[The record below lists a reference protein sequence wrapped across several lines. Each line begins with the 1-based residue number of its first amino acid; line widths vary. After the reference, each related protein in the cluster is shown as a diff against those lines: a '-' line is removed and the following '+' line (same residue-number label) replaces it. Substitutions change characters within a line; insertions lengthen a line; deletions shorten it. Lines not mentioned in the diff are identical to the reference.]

1 MSQEYTE
8 DKEVKLTKLSSGR
21 RLLEAMLILCS
32 LFAIWLMAAL
42 LSFNPSDPSWSQTAW
57 HEPIH
62 NLGGAPGAWL
72 ADTLFFIFGV
82 MAYTIPVIIIGGCW
96 FAWRHQENDEYID
109 YFAVSLRLIGAL
121 ALILTSCGL
130 AAINADDIWYFASG
144 GVIGSLLSTTLQPLL
159 HSSGGTIALLCIW
172 AAGLTL
178 FTGWSW
184 VSIAEKLGGGIL
196 SVLTFASNRTR
207 RDDTWVD
214 EGEYEDDEEEY
225 DDEEAARPQ
234 ESRRARI
241 LRSALA
247 RRKRLAEKFTNPM
260 GRKTDAALFSGKR
273 MDDGEE
279 VVQYSAS
286 GAPVAADDV
295 LFSGASAA
303 RPAEDDVLFSG
314 ASAVRPGDFDPYDPL
329 LNGHSIAEPVSAAAA
344 ATAAPQAWAESPV
357 GHHGAAPA
365 YQPEASY
372 PPQQAYQP
380 EPAPFQQ
387 AAYQPP
393 AGQTAPQAYQPEPA
407 PYQQPVYDPRAGQ
420 PAPQAYQPEPA
431 PYQQPV
437 YDPRAGQPAPQAYQP
452 EPAPYQQPA
461 YDPQAGQPAPQA
473 YQPEPAPYQQPAY
486 DPQAGQPAPQA
497 YQPEPAPYQQPA
509 YDPHAGQ
516 PAPQAYQPEPAPY
529 QQPAYDPYAGQP
541 APQTYQQPAYDP
553 NAGQLAP
560 QTYQQP
566 AYDPNAGQ
574 PAPQPYQPEPAAYQP
589 QSAPVPP
596 PEPEPEVVQEEVK
609 RPPLYY
615 FEEVEEKRAREREL
629 LASWYQPIPEPES
642 PIATK
647 PLTPPTTASKPPVE
661 TTVVSAVAAGVHQA
675 TAASGGAAAATS
687 STAASA
693 AATPLFSPASS
704 GPRVQVKEG
713 IGPKLPRPNRVRVPT
728 RRELASYGIK
738 LPSQREAEQRARQ
751 AERDPHYDD
760 ELLSDEEAD
769 AMEQDELAR
778 QFAATQQQRYGH
790 RWEDDNATDDD
801 EADAAAEAE
810 LARQFAA
817 TQQQR
822 YATEQPPG
830 ANPFSPADYEFS
842 PMKTLVNDGPS
853 EPLFTPTPEV
863 QPQQPAQR
871 YQQPAAAPQQG
882 YQPAQ
887 HQPIHHQPVPPQPQS
902 YPTASQPVQPQQPV
916 APQGHQPAAPA
927 PQESLIHPLLM
938 RNGDSRPLQKPT
950 TPLPSLDLLTPP
962 PSEVEPVDTF
972 ALEQMARLVEARLA
986 DFRIKADVVNYS
998 PGPVITRF
1006 ELNLAP
1012 GVKAARISNL
1022 SRDLARSLSTVAVRV
1037 VEVIP
1042 GKPYVGLELPN
1053 KKRQTVYLREVL
1065 DNAKFRDNPSPLT
1078 VVLGKDIAGDPVVA
1092 DLAKMPHLLVA
1103 GTTGSGKSVGV
1114 NAMILSMLYKAQP
1127 EDVRFIMIDPKM
1139 LELSV
1144 YEGIPHLLTEVV
1156 TDMKDAAN
1164 ALRWSVNEMERRYKL
1179 MSALGV
1185 RNLAGYNEK
1194 IAEAARMGRPIPD
1207 PYWKPG
1213 DSMDAVHPVLEKLPY
1228 IVVLVDEFADLMM
1241 TVGKKVEELIARL
1254 AQKAR
1259 AAGIHLVLATQRPSV
1274 DVITGLI
1281 KANIPTRIAFTVS
1294 SKIDSRTI
1302 LDQGGAESLLGMGDM
1317 LYSGPNSTTPVR
1329 VHGAFVRD
1337 QEVHAVVQDW
1347 KARGRPQYV
1356 DGITSDSESEG
1367 GGGGFD
1373 GGEELDPLF
1382 DQAVN
1387 FVTEKRKASISG
1399 VQRQFRIGYNRAARI
1414 IEQMEAQGIV
1424 SEQGHNGNREVLAPP
1439 PFE

>member
-8 DKEVKLTKLSSGR
+8 DKEVTLTKLSSGR
-21 RLLEAMLILCS
+21 RLLEALLILIV
-32 LFAIWLMAAL
+32 LFAVWLMAAL

-62 NLGGAPGAWL
+62 NLGGMPGAWL

-82 MAYTIPVIIIGGCW
+82 MAYTIPVIIVGGCW
-96 FAWRHQENDEYID
+96 FAWRHQSSDEYID
-109 YFAVSLRLIGAL
+109 YFAVSLRIIGVL

-159 HSSGGTIALLCIW
+159 HSSGGTIALLCVW

-184 VSIAEKLGGGIL
+184 VTIAEKLGGWIL
-196 SVLTFASNRTR
+196 NILTFASNRTR

-214 EGEYEDDEEEY
+214 EDEYEDDEEYE
-225 DDEEAARPQ
+225 DENHGKQ
-234 ESRRARI
+234 HESRRARI
-241 LRSALA
+241 LRGALA
-247 RRKRLAEKFTNPM
+247 RRKRLAEKFINPM
-260 GRKTDAALFSGKR
+260 GRQTDAALFSGKR
-273 MDDGEE
+273 MDDEE
-279 VVQYSAS
+279 EITYTAR
-286 GAPVAADDV
+286 GVAADPDDV
-295 LFSGASAA
+295 LFSGNRATQ
-303 RPAEDDVLFSG
+303 PEYDE
-314 ASAVRPGDFDPYDPL
+314 YDPL
-329 LNGHSIAEPVSAAAA
+329 LNGAPITEPVAVAAA
-344 ATAAPQAWAESPV
+344 ATTATQSWAAPVEPVTQTPPVASVDVPPTQPTVAWQPV
-357 GHHGAAPA
+357 PGPQTGEPVIAPA
-365 YQPEASY
+365 PEGYPHQSQYAQPAVQY
-372 PPQQAYQP
+372 N
-380 EPAPFQQ
+380 EPL
-387 AAYQPP
+387 
-393 AGQTAPQAYQPEPA
+393 
-407 PYQQPVYDPRAGQ
+407 QQPVQPQQPYYAPAAEQ
-420 PAPQAYQPEPA
+420 PVQQPYYAPAAEQPVQQPYYAPAPE
-431 PYQQPV
+431 QPV
-437 YDPRAGQPAPQAYQP
+437 AGNAWQAEEQQSTFAPQSTYQT
-452 EPAPYQQPA
+452 E
-461 YDPQAGQPAPQA
+461 
-473 YQPEPAPYQQPAY
+473 
-486 DPQAGQPAPQA
+486 
-497 YQPEPAPYQQPA
+497 
-509 YDPHAGQ
+509 
-516 PAPQAYQPEPAPY
+516 
-529 QQPAYDPYAGQP
+529 
-541 APQTYQQPAYDP
+541 QTYQQPAAQEP
-553 NAGQLAP
+553 L
-560 QTYQQP
+560 YQQP
-566 AYDPNAGQ
+566 QSVEQQ
-574 PAPQPYQPEPAAYQP
+574 P
-589 QSAPVPP
+589 VV
-596 PEPEPEVVQEEVK
+596 EPEPVVEETK
-609 RPPLYY
+609 PARPPLYY
-615 FEEVEEKRAREREL
+615 FEEVEEKRAREREQ
-629 LASWYQPIPEPES
+629 LAAWYQPIPEPVKEPE
-642 PIATK
+642 PIKSSLKA
-647 PLTPPTTASKPPVE
+647 PSVAAVPPVE
-661 TTVVSAVAAGVHQA
+661 AAAAVSPL
-675 TAASGGAAAATS
+675 ASGVKKATLATGAAATV
-687 STAASA
+687 AA
-693 AATPLFSPASS
+693 PVFSLANSG
-704 GPRVQVKEG
+704 GPRPQVKEG
-713 IGPKLPRPNRVRVPT
+713 IGPQLPRPKRIRVPT

-738 LPSQREAEQRARQ
+738 LPSQRAAEEKAREAQRNQ
-751 AERDPHYDD
+751 YDSGDQYNDD
-760 ELLSDEEAD
+760 EID
-769 AMEQDELAR
+769 AMQQDELAR
-778 QFAATQQQRYGH
+778 QFAQTQQQRYGEQYQH
-790 RWEDDNATDDD
+790 DVPVNTED
-801 EADAAAEAE
+801 ADAAAEAE
-810 LARQFAA
+810 LARQFAQ

-822 YATEQPPG
+822 YSGEQPAG
-830 ANPFSPADYEFS
+830 ANPFSLDDFEFS
-842 PMKTLVNDGPS
+842 PMKALLDDGPH
-853 EPLFTPTPEV
+853 EPLFTPIVEPV
-863 QPQQPAQR
+863 Q
-871 YQQPAAAPQQG
+871 
-882 YQPAQ
+882 
-887 HQPIHHQPVPPQPQS
+887 
-902 YPTASQPVQPQQPV
+902 QPQQPV
-916 APQGHQPAAPA
+916 APQQQYQQPQQPVA
-927 PQESLIHPLLM
+927 PQPQYQQPQQPVAPQPQYQQPQQPVAPQQQYQQPQQPVTQQPQYQQPQQPVVPQPQDTLLHPLLM
-938 RNGDSRPLQKPT
+938 RNGDSRPLHKPT

-1078 VVLGKDIAGDPVVA
+1078 VVLGKDIAGEPVVA

-1164 ALRWSVNEMERRYKL
+1164 ALRWCVNEMERRYKL

-1194 IAEAARMGRPIPD
+1194 IAEADRMMRPIPD

-1213 DSMDAVHPVLEKLPY
+1213 DSMDAQHPVLKKEPY

-1302 LDQGGAESLLGMGDM
+1302 LDQAGAESLLGMGDM
-1317 LYSGPNSTTPVR
+1317 LYSGPNSTLPVR

-1367 GGGGFD
+1367 GVGGFD
-1373 GGEELDPLF
+1373 GAEELDPLF
-1382 DQAVN
+1382 DQAVQ

-1439 PFE
+1439 PFD

>member
-8 DKEVKLTKLSSGR
+8 DKEVTLTKLSSGR
-21 RLLEAMLILCS
+21 RLLEALLILIV
-32 LFAIWLMAAL
+32 LFAVWLMAAL

-62 NLGGAPGAWL
+62 NLGGMPGAWL

-82 MAYTIPVIIIGGCW
+82 MAYTIPVIIVGGCW
-96 FAWRHQENDEYID
+96 FAWRHQSSDEYID
-109 YFAVSLRLIGAL
+109 YFAVSLRIIGVL

-159 HSSGGTIALLCIW
+159 HSSGGTIALLCVW

-184 VSIAEKLGGGIL
+184 VTIAEKLGGWIL
-196 SVLTFASNRTR
+196 NILTFASNRTR

-214 EGEYEDDEEEY
+214 EDEYEDDEEYE
-225 DDEEAARPQ
+225 DENHGKQ
-234 ESRRARI
+234 HESRRARI
-241 LRSALA
+241 LRGALA
-247 RRKRLAEKFTNPM
+247 RRKRLAEKFINPM
-260 GRKTDAALFSGKR
+260 GRQTDAALFSGKR
-273 MDDGEE
+273 MDDEE
-279 VVQYSAS
+279 EITYTAR
-286 GAPVAADDV
+286 GVAADPDDV
-295 LFSGASAA
+295 LFSGNRATQ
-303 RPAEDDVLFSG
+303 PEYDE
-314 ASAVRPGDFDPYDPL
+314 YDPL
-329 LNGHSIAEPVSAAAA
+329 LNGAPITEPVAVAAA
-344 ATAAPQAWAESPV
+344 ATTATQSWAAPVEPVTQTPPVASVDVPPAQPTVAWQPV
-357 GHHGAAPA
+357 PGPQTGEPVIAPA
-365 YQPEASY
+365 QEGY
-372 PPQQAYQP
+372 PQQPQYAQP
-380 EPAPFQQ
+380 AVQYNEPL
-387 AAYQPP
+387 
-393 AGQTAPQAYQPEPA
+393 
-407 PYQQPVYDPRAGQ
+407 QQPVQPQQPYYAPAAEQ
-420 PAPQAYQPEPA
+420 PVQQPYYAPAAEQPVQQPYYATAPEQSAQQSYYAPAPEQSVAGNAWQAEE
-431 PYQQPV
+431 QQSTF
-437 YDPRAGQPAPQAYQP
+437 APQSTYQT
-452 EPAPYQQPA
+452 E
-461 YDPQAGQPAPQA
+461 
-473 YQPEPAPYQQPAY
+473 
-486 DPQAGQPAPQA
+486 
-497 YQPEPAPYQQPA
+497 
-509 YDPHAGQ
+509 
-516 PAPQAYQPEPAPY
+516 
-529 QQPAYDPYAGQP
+529 
-541 APQTYQQPAYDP
+541 QTYQQPVAQEP
-553 NAGQLAP
+553 L
-560 QTYQQP
+560 YQQP
-566 AYDPNAGQ
+566 Q
-574 PAPQPYQPEPAAYQP
+574 PVEQQP
-589 QSAPVPP
+589 VV
-596 PEPEPEVVQEEVK
+596 EPEPVVEETK
-609 RPPLYY
+609 PARPPLYY
-615 FEEVEEKRAREREL
+615 FEEVEEKRAREREQ
-629 LASWYQPIPEPES
+629 LAAWYQPIPEPVKEPE
-642 PIATK
+642 PIK
-647 PLTPPTTASKPPVE
+647 SSLKTPSVAAVPPVE
-661 TTVVSAVAAGVHQA
+661 AAAAVSPL
-675 TAASGGAAAATS
+675 ASGVKKATLATGAAATV
-687 STAASA
+687 AAPVFSLANSA
-693 AATPLFSPASS
+693 
-704 GPRVQVKEG
+704 GPRPQVKEG
-713 IGPKLPRPNRVRVPT
+713 IGPQLPRPKRIRVPT

-738 LPSQREAEQRARQ
+738 LPSQRAAEEKAREAQRNQ
-751 AERDPHYDD
+751 YDSGDQYNDD
-760 ELLSDEEAD
+760 EID
-769 AMEQDELAR
+769 AMQQDELAR
-778 QFAATQQQRYGH
+778 QFAQTQQQRYGEQYQH
-790 RWEDDNATDDD
+790 DVPVNAED
-801 EADAAAEAE
+801 ADAAAEAE
-810 LARQFAA
+810 LARQFAQ

-822 YATEQPPG
+822 YSGEQPAG
-830 ANPFSPADYEFS
+830 ANPFTLDDFEFS
-842 PMKTLVNDGPS
+842 PMKALLDDGPH
-853 EPLFTPTPEV
+853 EPLFTPIVEPV
-863 QPQQPAQR
+863 QQPQQPI
-871 YQQPAAAPQQG
+871 APQQQ
-882 YQPAQ
+882 YQ
-887 HQPIHHQPVPPQPQS
+887 
-902 YPTASQPVQPQQPV
+902 QPQQPV
-916 APQGHQPAAPA
+916 APQPQYQQPQQPVA
-927 PQESLIHPLLM
+927 PQQQYQQPQQPVAPQQQYQQPQQPVAQQPQYQQPQQPVAPQPHDTLLHPLLM
-938 RNGDSRPLQKPT
+938 RNGDSRPLHKPT

-1078 VVLGKDIAGDPVVA
+1078 VVLGKDIAGEPVVA

-1164 ALRWSVNEMERRYKL
+1164 ALRWCVNEMERRYKL

-1194 IAEAARMGRPIPD
+1194 IAEADRMMRPIPD

-1213 DSMDAVHPVLEKLPY
+1213 DSMDAQHPVLKKEPY

-1302 LDQGGAESLLGMGDM
+1302 LDQAGAESLLGMGDM
-1317 LYSGPNSTTPVR
+1317 LYSGPNSTLPVR

-1367 GGGGFD
+1367 GAGGFD
-1373 GGEELDPLF
+1373 GAEELDPLF
-1382 DQAVN
+1382 DQAVQ

-1424 SEQGHNGNREVLAPP
+1424 SEQGHNGNREVLAPL
-1439 PFE
+1439 PFD

>member
-8 DKEVKLTKLSSGR
+8 DKEVTLTKLSSGR
-21 RLLEAMLILCS
+21 RLLEALLILIV
-32 LFAIWLMAAL
+32 LFAVWLMAAL

-62 NLGGAPGAWL
+62 NLGGMPGAWL

-82 MAYTIPVIIIGGCW
+82 MAYTIPVIIVGGCW
-96 FAWRHQENDEYID
+96 FAWRHQSSDEYID
-109 YFAVSLRLIGAL
+109 YFAVSLRIIGVL

-159 HSSGGTIALLCIW
+159 HSSGGTIALLCVW

-184 VSIAEKLGGGIL
+184 VTIAEKLGGWIL
-196 SVLTFASNRTR
+196 NILTFASNRTR

-214 EGEYEDDEEEY
+214 EDEYEDDEEYE
-225 DDEEAARPQ
+225 DENHGKQ
-234 ESRRARI
+234 HESRRARI
-241 LRSALA
+241 LRGALA
-247 RRKRLAEKFTNPM
+247 RRKRLAEKFINPM
-260 GRKTDAALFSGKR
+260 GRQTDAALFSGKR
-273 MDDGEE
+273 MDDDEE
-279 VVQYSAS
+279 ITYTAR
-286 GAPVAADDV
+286 GVAADPDDV
-295 LFSGASAA
+295 LFSGNRATQ
-303 RPAEDDVLFSG
+303 PEYDE
-314 ASAVRPGDFDPYDPL
+314 YDPL
-329 LNGHSIAEPVSAAAA
+329 LNGAPITEPVAVAAA
-344 ATAAPQAWAESPV
+344 ATTATQSWAAPVEPVTQTPPVASVDVPPAQPTVAWQPV
-357 GHHGAAPA
+357 PGPQTGEPVIAPA
-365 YQPEASY
+365 PEGY
-372 PPQQAYQP
+372 PQQSQYAQP
-380 EPAPFQQ
+380 AVQYNEPL
-387 AAYQPP
+387 
-393 AGQTAPQAYQPEPA
+393 
-407 PYQQPVYDPRAGQ
+407 QQPVQPQQPYYAPAAEQ
-420 PAPQAYQPEPA
+420 PAQQPYYAPA
-431 PYQQPV
+431 PEQPV
-437 YDPRAGQPAPQAYQP
+437 AGNAWQAEEQQSTFAPQSTYQT
-452 EPAPYQQPA
+452 E
-461 YDPQAGQPAPQA
+461 
-473 YQPEPAPYQQPAY
+473 
-486 DPQAGQPAPQA
+486 
-497 YQPEPAPYQQPA
+497 
-509 YDPHAGQ
+509 
-516 PAPQAYQPEPAPY
+516 
-529 QQPAYDPYAGQP
+529 
-541 APQTYQQPAYDP
+541 QTYQQPAAQEP
-553 NAGQLAP
+553 L
-560 QTYQQP
+560 YQQP
-566 AYDPNAGQ
+566 Q
-574 PAPQPYQPEPAAYQP
+574 PVEQQP
-589 QSAPVPP
+589 VV
-596 PEPEPEVVQEEVK
+596 EPEPVVEETK
-609 RPPLYY
+609 PARPPLYY
-615 FEEVEEKRAREREL
+615 FEEVEEKRAREREQ
-629 LASWYQPIPEPES
+629 LAAWYQPIPEPVKEPE
-642 PIATK
+642 PIKSSLKA
-647 PLTPPTTASKPPVE
+647 PSVAAVPPVE
-661 TTVVSAVAAGVHQA
+661 AAAAVSPL
-675 TAASGGAAAATS
+675 ASGVKKATLATGAAATV
-687 STAASA
+687 AA
-693 AATPLFSPASS
+693 PVFSLANSG
-704 GPRVQVKEG
+704 GPRPQVKEG
-713 IGPKLPRPNRVRVPT
+713 IGPQLPRPKRIRVPT

-738 LPSQREAEQRARQ
+738 LPSQRAAEEKAREAQRNQ
-751 AERDPHYDD
+751 YDSGDQYNDD
-760 ELLSDEEAD
+760 EID
-769 AMEQDELAR
+769 AMQQDELAR
-778 QFAATQQQRYGH
+778 QFAQTQQQRYGEQYQH
-790 RWEDDNATDDD
+790 DVPVNAED
-801 EADAAAEAE
+801 ADAAAEAE
-810 LARQFAA
+810 LARQFAQ

-822 YATEQPPG
+822 YSGEQPAG
-830 ANPFSPADYEFS
+830 ANPFSLDDFEFS
-842 PMKTLVNDGPS
+842 PMKALLDDGPH
-853 EPLFTPTPEV
+853 EPLFTPIVEPV
-863 QPQQPAQR
+863 Q
-871 YQQPAAAPQQG
+871 
-882 YQPAQ
+882 
-887 HQPIHHQPVPPQPQS
+887 
-902 YPTASQPVQPQQPV
+902 QPQQPV
-916 APQGHQPAAPA
+916 APQQQYQQPQQPVPPQQQYQQPQQPVA
-927 PQESLIHPLLM
+927 PQPQYQQPQQQVAPQPQYQQPQQPVAPQPQYQQPQQPVAPQPQYQQPQQPVAPQQQDTLLHPLLM
-938 RNGDSRPLQKPT
+938 RNGDSRPLHKPT

-1078 VVLGKDIAGDPVVA
+1078 VVLGKDIAGEPVVA

-1164 ALRWSVNEMERRYKL
+1164 ALRWCVNEMERRYKL

-1194 IAEAARMGRPIPD
+1194 IAEADRMMRPIPD

-1213 DSMDAVHPVLEKLPY
+1213 DSMDAQHPVLKKEPY

-1302 LDQGGAESLLGMGDM
+1302 LDQAGAESLLGMGDM
-1317 LYSGPNSTTPVR
+1317 LYSGPNSTLPAR

-1367 GGGGFD
+1367 GAGGFD
-1373 GGEELDPLF
+1373 GAEELDPLF
-1382 DQAVN
+1382 DQAVQ

-1439 PFE
+1439 PFD

>member
-8 DKEVKLTKLSSGR
+8 DKEVTLTKLSSGR
-21 RLLEAMLILCS
+21 RLLEALLILIV
-32 LFAIWLMAAL
+32 LFAVWLMAAL

-62 NLGGAPGAWL
+62 NLGGMPGAWL

-82 MAYTIPVIIIGGCW
+82 MAYTIPVIIVGGCW
-96 FAWRHQENDEYID
+96 FAWRHQSSDENID
-109 YFAVSLRLIGAL
+109 YFAVSLRIIGVL

-159 HSSGGTIALLCIW
+159 HSSGGTIALLCVW

-184 VSIAEKLGGGIL
+184 VTIAEKLGGWIL
-196 SVLTFASNRTR
+196 NILTFASNRTR

-214 EGEYEDDEEEY
+214 EDEYEDDEEYE
-225 DDEEAARPQ
+225 DENHGKQ
-234 ESRRARI
+234 HESRRARI
-241 LRSALA
+241 LRGALA
-247 RRKRLAEKFTNPM
+247 RRKRLAEKFINPM
-260 GRKTDAALFSGKR
+260 GRQTDAALFSGKR
-273 MDDGEE
+273 MDDDEE
-279 VVQYSAS
+279 ITYTAR
-286 GAPVAADDV
+286 GVAADPDDV
-295 LFSGASAA
+295 LFSGNRATQ
-303 RPAEDDVLFSG
+303 PEYDE
-314 ASAVRPGDFDPYDPL
+314 YDPL
-329 LNGHSIAEPVSAAAA
+329 LNGAPITEPVAVAAA
-344 ATAAPQAWAESPV
+344 ATTATQSWAAPVEPVTQTPPVASVDVPPSQPTVAWQPV
-357 GHHGAAPA
+357 PGPQTGEPVIAPA
-365 YQPEASY
+365 PEGY
-372 PPQQAYQP
+372 PQQSQYAQP
-380 EPAPFQQ
+380 AVQYNEPL
-387 AAYQPP
+387 
-393 AGQTAPQAYQPEPA
+393 
-407 PYQQPVYDPRAGQ
+407 QQPVQPQQPYYAPAAEQ
-420 PAPQAYQPEPA
+420 PAQQPYYAPA
-431 PYQQPV
+431 PEQPV
-437 YDPRAGQPAPQAYQP
+437 AGNAWQAEEQQSTFAPQSTYQT
-452 EPAPYQQPA
+452 E
-461 YDPQAGQPAPQA
+461 
-473 YQPEPAPYQQPAY
+473 
-486 DPQAGQPAPQA
+486 
-497 YQPEPAPYQQPA
+497 
-509 YDPHAGQ
+509 
-516 PAPQAYQPEPAPY
+516 
-529 QQPAYDPYAGQP
+529 
-541 APQTYQQPAYDP
+541 QTYQQPAAQEP
-553 NAGQLAP
+553 L
-560 QTYQQP
+560 YQQP
-566 AYDPNAGQ
+566 Q
-574 PAPQPYQPEPAAYQP
+574 PVEQQP
-589 QSAPVPP
+589 VV
-596 PEPEPEVVQEEVK
+596 EPEPVVEETK
-609 RPPLYY
+609 PARPPLYY
-615 FEEVEEKRAREREL
+615 FEEVEEKRAREREQ
-629 LASWYQPIPEPES
+629 LAAWYQPIPEPVKEPE
-642 PIATK
+642 PIKSSLKA
-647 PLTPPTTASKPPVE
+647 PSVAAVPPVE
-661 TTVVSAVAAGVHQA
+661 AAAAVSPL
-675 TAASGGAAAATS
+675 ASGVKKATLATGAAATV
-687 STAASA
+687 AA
-693 AATPLFSPASS
+693 PVFSLANSG
-704 GPRVQVKEG
+704 GPRPQVKEG
-713 IGPKLPRPNRVRVPT
+713 IGPQLPRPKRIRVPT

-738 LPSQREAEQRARQ
+738 LPSQRAAEEKAREAQRNQ
-751 AERDPHYDD
+751 YDSGDQYNDD
-760 ELLSDEEAD
+760 EID
-769 AMEQDELAR
+769 AMQQDELAR
-778 QFAATQQQRYGH
+778 QFAQTQQQRYGEQYQH
-790 RWEDDNATDDD
+790 DVPVNAED
-801 EADAAAEAE
+801 ADAAAEAE
-810 LARQFAA
+810 LARQFAQ

-822 YATEQPPG
+822 YSGEQPAG
-830 ANPFSPADYEFS
+830 ANPFSLDDFEFS
-842 PMKTLVNDGPS
+842 PMKALLDDGPH
-853 EPLFTPTPEV
+853 EPLFTPIVEPV
-863 QPQQPAQR
+863 Q
-871 YQQPAAAPQQG
+871 
-882 YQPAQ
+882 
-887 HQPIHHQPVPPQPQS
+887 
-902 YPTASQPVQPQQPV
+902 QPQQPV
-916 APQGHQPAAPA
+916 APQQQYQQPQQPVA
-927 PQESLIHPLLM
+927 PQPQYQQPQQQVAPQPQYQQPQQPVAPQQQYQQPQQPVAPQPQYQQPQQPVAPQPQYQQPQQPVAPQLQDTLLHPLLM
-938 RNGDSRPLQKPT
+938 RNGDSRPLHKPT

-1078 VVLGKDIAGDPVVA
+1078 VVLGKDIAGEPVVA

-1164 ALRWSVNEMERRYKL
+1164 ALRWCVNEMERRYKL

-1194 IAEAARMGRPIPD
+1194 IAEADRMMRPIPD

-1213 DSMDAVHPVLEKLPY
+1213 DSMDAQHPVLKKEPY

-1302 LDQGGAESLLGMGDM
+1302 LDQAGAESLLGMGDM
-1317 LYSGPNSTTPVR
+1317 LYSGPNSTLPVR

-1367 GGGGFD
+1367 GAGGFD
-1373 GGEELDPLF
+1373 GAEELDPLF
-1382 DQAVN
+1382 DQAVQ

-1424 SEQGHNGNREVLAPP
+1424 SEQGHNGNREVLSPP
-1439 PFE
+1439 PFD

>member
-8 DKEVKLTKLSSGR
+8 DKEVTLTKLSSGR
-21 RLLEAMLILCS
+21 RLLEALLILIV
-32 LFAIWLMAAL
+32 LFAVWLMAAL

-62 NLGGAPGAWL
+62 NLGGMPGAWL

-82 MAYTIPVIIIGGCW
+82 MAYTIPVIIVGGCW
-96 FAWRHQENDEYID
+96 FAWRHQSSDEYID
-109 YFAVSLRLIGAL
+109 YFAVSLRIIGVL

-159 HSSGGTIALLCIW
+159 HSSGGTIALLCVW

-184 VSIAEKLGGGIL
+184 VTIAEKLGGWIL
-196 SVLTFASNRTR
+196 NILTFASNRTR

-214 EGEYEDDEEEY
+214 EDEYEDDEEYE
-225 DDEEAARPQ
+225 DENHGKQ
-234 ESRRARI
+234 HESRRARI
-241 LRSALA
+241 LRGALA
-247 RRKRLAEKFTNPM
+247 RRKRLAEKFINPM
-260 GRKTDAALFSGKR
+260 GRQTDAALFSGKR
-273 MDDGEE
+273 MDDDEE
-279 VVQYSAS
+279 ITYTAR
-286 GAPVAADDV
+286 GVAADPDDV
-295 LFSGASAA
+295 LFSGNRATQ
-303 RPAEDDVLFSG
+303 PEYDE
-314 ASAVRPGDFDPYDPL
+314 YDPL
-329 LNGHSIAEPVSAAAA
+329 LNGAPITEPVAVAAA
-344 ATAAPQAWAESPV
+344 ATTATQSWAAPVEPVTQTPPVASVDVPPAQPTVAWQPV
-357 GHHGAAPA
+357 PGPQTGEPVIAPA
-365 YQPEASY
+365 PEGY
-372 PPQQAYQP
+372 PQQSQYAQP
-380 EPAPFQQ
+380 AVQYNEPL
-387 AAYQPP
+387 
-393 AGQTAPQAYQPEPA
+393 
-407 PYQQPVYDPRAGQ
+407 QQPVQPQQPYYAPAAEQ
-420 PAPQAYQPEPA
+420 PAQQPYYAPA
-431 PYQQPV
+431 PEQPV
-437 YDPRAGQPAPQAYQP
+437 AGNAWQAEEQQSTFAPQSTYQT
-452 EPAPYQQPA
+452 E
-461 YDPQAGQPAPQA
+461 
-473 YQPEPAPYQQPAY
+473 
-486 DPQAGQPAPQA
+486 
-497 YQPEPAPYQQPA
+497 
-509 YDPHAGQ
+509 
-516 PAPQAYQPEPAPY
+516 
-529 QQPAYDPYAGQP
+529 
-541 APQTYQQPAYDP
+541 QTYQQPAAQEP
-553 NAGQLAP
+553 L
-560 QTYQQP
+560 YQQP
-566 AYDPNAGQ
+566 Q
-574 PAPQPYQPEPAAYQP
+574 PVEQQP
-589 QSAPVPP
+589 VV
-596 PEPEPEVVQEEVK
+596 EPEPVVEETK
-609 RPPLYY
+609 PARPPLYY
-615 FEEVEEKRAREREL
+615 FEEVEEKRAREREQ
-629 LASWYQPIPEPES
+629 LAAWYQPIPEPVKEPE
-642 PIATK
+642 PIKSSLKA
-647 PLTPPTTASKPPVE
+647 PSVAAVPPVE
-661 TTVVSAVAAGVHQA
+661 AAAAVSPL
-675 TAASGGAAAATS
+675 ASGVKKATLATGAAATV
-687 STAASA
+687 AA
-693 AATPLFSPASS
+693 PVFSLANSG
-704 GPRVQVKEG
+704 GPRPQVKEG
-713 IGPKLPRPNRVRVPT
+713 IGPQLPRPKRIRVPT

-738 LPSQREAEQRARQ
+738 LPSQRAAEEKAREAQRNQ
-751 AERDPHYDD
+751 YDSGDQYNDD
-760 ELLSDEEAD
+760 EID
-769 AMEQDELAR
+769 AMQQDELAR
-778 QFAATQQQRYGH
+778 QFAQTQQQRYGEQYQH
-790 RWEDDNATDDD
+790 DVPVNAED
-801 EADAAAEAE
+801 ADAAAEAE
-810 LARQFAA
+810 LARQFAQ

-822 YATEQPPG
+822 YSGEQPAG
-830 ANPFSPADYEFS
+830 ANPFSLDDFEFS
-842 PMKTLVNDGPS
+842 PMKALLDDGPH
-853 EPLFTPTPEV
+853 EPLFTPIVEPV
-863 QPQQPAQR
+863 QQPQQLVAPQQQ
-871 YQQPAAAPQQG
+871 YQQPQ
-882 YQPAQ
+882 
-887 HQPIHHQPVPPQPQS
+887 QPVPPQPQ
-902 YPTASQPVQPQQPV
+902 YQQPQQPV
-916 APQGHQPAAPA
+916 APQPQYQQPQQPVA
-927 PQESLIHPLLM
+927 PQQQYQQPQQPVAPQQQYQQPQQPVAPQPQDTLLHPLLM
-938 RNGDSRPLQKPT
+938 RNGDSRPLHKPT

-1078 VVLGKDIAGDPVVA
+1078 VVLGKDIAGEPVVA

-1164 ALRWSVNEMERRYKL
+1164 ALRWCVNEMERRYKL

-1194 IAEAARMGRPIPD
+1194 IAEADRMMRPIPD

-1213 DSMDAVHPVLEKLPY
+1213 DSMDAQHPVLKKEPY

-1302 LDQGGAESLLGMGDM
+1302 LDQAGAESLLGMGDM
-1317 LYSGPNSTTPVR
+1317 LYSGPNSTLPVR

-1367 GGGGFD
+1367 GAGGFD
-1373 GGEELDPLF
+1373 GAEELDPLF
-1382 DQAVN
+1382 DQAVQ

-1439 PFE
+1439 PFD

>member
-8 DKEVKLTKLSSGR
+8 DKEVTLTKLSSGR
-21 RLLEAMLILCS
+21 RLLEALLILIV
-32 LFAIWLMAAL
+32 LFAVWLMAAL

-62 NLGGAPGAWL
+62 NLGGMPGAWL

-82 MAYTIPVIIIGGCW
+82 MAYTIPVIIVGGCW
-96 FAWRHQENDEYID
+96 FAWRHQSSDEYID
-109 YFAVSLRLIGAL
+109 YFAVSLRIIGVL

-159 HSSGGTIALLCIW
+159 HSSGGTIALLCVW

-184 VSIAEKLGGGIL
+184 VTIAEKLGGWIL
-196 SVLTFASNRTR
+196 NILTFASNRTR

-214 EGEYEDDEEEY
+214 EDEYEDDEEYE
-225 DDEEAARPQ
+225 DENHGKQ
-234 ESRRARI
+234 HESRRARI
-241 LRSALA
+241 LRGALA
-247 RRKRLAEKFTNPM
+247 RRKRLAEKFINPM
-260 GRKTDAALFSGKR
+260 GRQTDAALFSGKR
-273 MDDGEE
+273 MDDEE
-279 VVQYSAS
+279 EITYTAR
-286 GAPVAADDV
+286 GVAADPDDV
-295 LFSGASAA
+295 LFSGNRATQ
-303 RPAEDDVLFSG
+303 PEYDE
-314 ASAVRPGDFDPYDPL
+314 YDPL
-329 LNGHSIAEPVSAAAA
+329 LNGAPITEPVAVAAA
-344 ATAAPQAWAESPV
+344 ATTATQSWAAPVEPVTQTPPVASVDVPPTQPTVAWQPV
-357 GHHGAAPA
+357 PGPQTGEPVIAPA
-365 YQPEASY
+365 PEGY
-372 PPQQAYQP
+372 PQQSQYAQP
-380 EPAPFQQ
+380 AVQYNEPL
-387 AAYQPP
+387 
-393 AGQTAPQAYQPEPA
+393 
-407 PYQQPVYDPRAGQ
+407 QQPVQPQQPYYAPAAEQ
-420 PAPQAYQPEPA
+420 PVQQPYYAPAAEQPVQQPYYAPAPE
-431 PYQQPV
+431 QPV
-437 YDPRAGQPAPQAYQP
+437 AGNAWQAEEQQSTFAPQSTYQT
-452 EPAPYQQPA
+452 E
-461 YDPQAGQPAPQA
+461 
-473 YQPEPAPYQQPAY
+473 
-486 DPQAGQPAPQA
+486 
-497 YQPEPAPYQQPA
+497 
-509 YDPHAGQ
+509 
-516 PAPQAYQPEPAPY
+516 
-529 QQPAYDPYAGQP
+529 
-541 APQTYQQPAYDP
+541 QTYQQPAAQEP
-553 NAGQLAP
+553 L
-560 QTYQQP
+560 YQQP
-566 AYDPNAGQ
+566 Q
-574 PAPQPYQPEPAAYQP
+574 PVEQQP
-589 QSAPVPP
+589 VV
-596 PEPEPEVVQEEVK
+596 EPEPVVEETK
-609 RPPLYY
+609 PTRPPLYY
-615 FEEVEEKRAREREL
+615 FEEVEEKRAREREQ
-629 LASWYQPIPEPES
+629 LAAWYQPIPEPVKEPE
-642 PIATK
+642 PIKSSLKA
-647 PLTPPTTASKPPVE
+647 PSVAAVPPVE
-661 TTVVSAVAAGVHQA
+661 AAAAVSPL
-675 TAASGGAAAATS
+675 ASGVKKATLATGAAATV
-687 STAASA
+687 AA
-693 AATPLFSPASS
+693 PVFSLANSG
-704 GPRVQVKEG
+704 GPRPQVKEG
-713 IGPKLPRPNRVRVPT
+713 IGPQLPRPKRIRVPT

-738 LPSQREAEQRARQ
+738 LPSQRAAEEKAREAQRNQ
-751 AERDPHYDD
+751 YDSGDQYNDD
-760 ELLSDEEAD
+760 EID
-769 AMEQDELAR
+769 AMQQDELAR
-778 QFAATQQQRYGH
+778 QFAQTQQQRYGEQYQH
-790 RWEDDNATDDD
+790 DVPVNTED
-801 EADAAAEAE
+801 ADAAAEAE
-810 LARQFAA
+810 LARQFAQ

-822 YATEQPPG
+822 YSGEQPAG
-830 ANPFSPADYEFS
+830 ANPFSLDDFEFS
-842 PMKTLVNDGPS
+842 PMKALLDDGPH
-853 EPLFTPTPEV
+853 EPLFTPIVEPV
-863 QPQQPAQR
+863 Q
-871 YQQPAAAPQQG
+871 
-882 YQPAQ
+882 
-887 HQPIHHQPVPPQPQS
+887 
-902 YPTASQPVQPQQPV
+902 QPQQPV
-916 APQGHQPAAPA
+916 APQQQYQQPQQPVA
-927 PQESLIHPLLM
+927 PQQQYQQPQQPVAPQPQYQQPQYQQPQQPVAQQPQYQQPQQPVAPQPQYQQPQQPVAQQPQYQQPQQPVAPQPHDTLLHPLLM
-938 RNGDSRPLQKPT
+938 RNGDSRPLHKPT

-1078 VVLGKDIAGDPVVA
+1078 VVLGKDIAGEPVVA

-1164 ALRWSVNEMERRYKL
+1164 ALRWCVNEMERRYKL

-1194 IAEAARMGRPIPD
+1194 IAEADRMMRPIPD

-1213 DSMDAVHPVLEKLPY
+1213 DSMDAQHPVLKKEPY

-1302 LDQGGAESLLGMGDM
+1302 LDQAGAESLLGMGDM
-1317 LYSGPNSTTPVR
+1317 LYSGPNSTLPVR

-1367 GGGGFD
+1367 GVGGFD
-1373 GGEELDPLF
+1373 GAEELDPLF
-1382 DQAVN
+1382 DQAVQ

-1439 PFE
+1439 PFD